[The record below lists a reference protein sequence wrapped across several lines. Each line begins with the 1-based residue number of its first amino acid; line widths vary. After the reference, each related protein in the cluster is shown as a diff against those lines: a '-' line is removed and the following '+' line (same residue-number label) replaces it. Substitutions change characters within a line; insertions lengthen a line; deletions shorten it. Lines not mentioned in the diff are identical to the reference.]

1 MSYFSVKDNKKKR
14 TYGGGKSSYGA
25 PTYMKDVLEKLRNH
39 EDYKSHSE
47 EDLLQKAKELT
58 DVGELQSEFSHLT
71 SLPFERYAEEIA
83 EESEVSLVHSKEVL
97 QAKSRAVS
105 RLRPPSIV
113 LYLFELKRPTSR
125 FFSRFSRLLALKY
138 GPLHAAIQIEDVVIQ
153 WSTTSL
159 VIPERYN
166 PADPVFRTD
175 LKNKTTV
182 SSFAKD
188 LCPKVV
194 DALERKDFNQ
204 QIDLQF
210 DLAVNVEELI
220 DKVKKVIVKYNKY
233 RYYSVMY
240 CNCQTFVEDVMKEIG
255 IKNAPHSLS
264 GRLND
269 YFKKLTAAKLKGT
282 PEFPTHESLDMYIE
296 EQDLG
301 AMQQHDKEYF
311 LCLYFQFHLEAMKAG
326 QDPSEIECRVHGCL
340 MESLERSLT
349 DIKMFLESYVTEH
362 GISGV

>member
-1 MSYFSVKDNKKKR
+1 MKKKR
-14 TYGGGKSSYGA
+14 TYGGGRSSYGA
-25 PTYMKDVLEKLRNH
+25 HSYMNDVLDKLRNH
-39 EDYKSHSE
+39 VDYKSYSE

-58 DVGELQSEFSHLT
+58 DVGELQSVFSHLT
-71 SLPFERYAEEIA
+71 SLQFEKYAEEIA
-83 EESEVSLVHSKEVL
+83 DESEVSLVHSKEVQ
-97 QAKSRAVS
+97 QAKTRAVS
-105 RLRPPSIV
+105 RLRPPSII

-125 FFSRFSRLLALKY
+125 FFSRFSRLFALKY

-159 VIPERYN
+159 VIPEQYN

-175 LKNKTTV
+175 LKSRTTM
-182 SSFAKD
+182 SSFATD

-194 DALERKDFNQ
+194 DAVERKDFNQ

-210 DLAVNVEELI
+210 DLAANVEELI
-220 DKVKKVIVKYNKY
+220 EKVKKVIVKYNKY
-233 RYYSVMY
+233 YRYHVMY
-240 CNCQTFVEDVMKEIG
+240 RNCQTFVEDVMKEIG
-255 IKNAPHSLS
+255 IKNVPQGLS

-269 YFKKLTAAKLKGT
+269 YFKKLTTARSKAI
-282 PEFPTHESLDMYIE
+282 PNIFPTHEALDMYIE

-301 AMQQHDKEYF
+301 AMRQHDKEYF

-326 QDPSEIECRVHGCL
+326 QDPSEIECRVRGCL
-340 MESLERSLT
+340 MERLERSLT

-362 GISGV
+362 SISRV